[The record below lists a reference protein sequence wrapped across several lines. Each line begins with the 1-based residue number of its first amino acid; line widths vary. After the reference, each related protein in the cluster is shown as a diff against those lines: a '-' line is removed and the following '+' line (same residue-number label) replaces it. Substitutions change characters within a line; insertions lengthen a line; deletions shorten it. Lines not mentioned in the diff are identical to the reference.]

1 MSEAGVGWRGEAW
14 SQGRRG
20 EEEAGEGGGGRRRG
34 LGWGEVSGCSGS
46 WEGIWESG
54 SVTLGERL
62 LFHQGSELCK
72 KKRNKT
78 M

>member
-1 MSEAGVGWRGEAW
+1 VSAGGVRH
-14 SQGRRG
+14 GRR
-20 EEEAGEGGGGRRRG
+20 EGGGRRRRG
-34 LGWGEVSGCSGS
+34 RGEVSGCSGS
-46 WEGIWESG
+46 WEWIWESG